1 MIIILDN
8 LLIIKK
14 CRESK
19 MKILSKFLEIKN
31 NFNFKYLE
39 I

>member
-8 LLIIKK
+8 LIIKK
-14 CRESK
+14 CTESK

>member
-8 LLIIKK
+8 SLIIEK
-14 CRESK
+14 CTESK

-31 NFNFKYLE
+31 NFKYLE